1 MKSEVVLKKIILLLI
16 ILLNFVGAIEIKELT
31 WQRGETFLTFLERY
45 KIPKSLYF
53 NLEKEDKELCSEI
66 SANVKYFLYENEDNT
81 LNQVLIPI
89 SEDIQIHIHQE
100 KDKTYKFEA
109 LPIDYKEFEE
119 IIVIPIKN
127 SVSYDLYK
135 ATGDEAIAAQ
145 IKIIFKN
152 INFKRM
158 QKGNFVVIKLKRK
171 EYLGQPHGFP
181 EIQAAMIEVGNKKY
195 YRFKNSKDD
204 KFYNEKAKAFTK
216 TYFFKIPLSY
226 RRISSPFTKKRWH
239 PVLKRYR
246 AHLGTDLAA
255 PRGRKIY
262 AAGDGRIEFIGRKGG
277 YGNTI
282 IINHRNG
289 YKTLYAHQN
298 RFKKG
303 LKRGRNVKKGQ
314 HIGYVGSTGLS
325 SGPHLHLGM
334 YRNGKAVNP
343 MRVIKRPKSSKLKGK
358 VKKTFIAN
366 SKKIIKKF
374 NAIIKNGEKVKPIK
388 LNRVNNKSKIISN

>member
-1 MKSEVVLKKIILLLI
+1 MKKLIILFI
-16 ILLNFVGAIEIKELT
+16 ILLNFANAIEVKELS
-31 WQRGETFLTFLERY
+31 WSRGESFLSFLERY
-45 KIPKSLYF
+45 KIPRSLYF

-66 SANVKYFLYENEDNT
+66 HANVKYFLYENEDNS

-89 SEDIQIHIHQE
+89 SEDMQIHIYQN
-100 KDKTYKFEA
+100 KDKTYKFEVI
-109 LPIDYKEFEE
+109 PIDYKEFEE

-135 ATGDEAIAAQ
+135 ATGDDIIAAQ
-145 IKIIFKN
+145 IKIIFKG

-158 QKGNFVVIKLKRK
+158 QKGDVVAIKIKRK
-171 EYLGQPHGFP
+171 EYLRKPHGVP
-181 EIQAAMIEVGNKKY
+181 IIQAAMVEVGHKRY
-195 YRFKNSKDD
+195 YRFRNDKDD

-216 TYFFKIPLSY
+216 TYFFKIPLVY
-226 RRISSPFTKKRWH
+226 KRISSSFTRKRWH

-246 AHLGTDLAA
+246 AHLGTDFAA

-289 YKTLYAHQN
+289 YKTLYAHQS

-303 LKRGRNVKKGQ
+303 LRRGRNVKKGD

-334 YRNGKAVNP
+334 YRNGKALNA
-343 MRVIKRPKSSKLKGK
+343 MRVIKRPKQDRLTGK
-358 VKKTFIAN
+358 TKRKFIAN
-366 SKKIIKKF
+366 SKKIINKFKK
-374 NAIIKNGEKVKPIK
+374 IIKNGNETKAIK
-388 LNRVNNKSKIISN
+388 LNRTSNKSEIIKH

>member
-1 MKSEVVLKKIILLLI
+1 MKKIIVLLI
-16 ILLNFVGAIEIKELT
+16 ILLNFLNAVEVKELS
-31 WQRGETFLTFLERY
+31 WPRGESFLTFLERY
-45 KIPKSLYF
+45 SIPQKLYF
-53 NLEKEDKELCSEI
+53 NLGKEDKELCSEI
-66 SANVKYFLYENEDNT
+66 HANIKYFLYENEDGT

-89 SEDIQIHIHQE
+89 SEDMQIHIYQE
-100 KDKTYKFEA
+100 KNKTYEFEII
-109 LPIDYKEFEE
+109 PIDYKEFEE
-119 IIVIPIKN
+119 IIVIPINN

-135 ATGDEAIAAQ
+135 ATGDDMIAAQ
-145 IKIIFKN
+145 IKIIFKR
-152 INFKRM
+152 INFKKM
-158 QKGNFVVIKLKRK
+158 QKGDIVAIKLKRK
-171 EYLGQPHGFP
+171 EYLGQAHGVS
-181 EIQAAMIEVGNKKY
+181 EIQAAMVEVRNKKY
-195 YRFKNSKDD
+195 YRFRNNKDD
-204 KFYNEKAKAFTK
+204 KFYDEKGKGFTK
-216 TYFFKIPLSY
+216 SYFFKIPLVY
-226 RRISSPFTKKRWH
+226 KRISSPFTKKRWH

-246 AHLGTDLAA
+246 SHLGTDLAA

-262 AAGDGRIEFIGRKGG
+262 AAGDGKIEFIGRKGG

-343 MRVIKRPKSSKLKGK
+343 MRVIKRPKVNGLTGK
-358 VKKTFIAN
+358 ARKTFVAN
-366 SKKIIKKF
+366 NKIIIKKF
-374 NAIIKNGEKVKPIK
+374 NNFIKNVNERNPIK
-388 LNRVNNKSKIISN
+388 LNRVTNKSNLKIN